1 MRYNFISRVLPR
13 MQYHVQFSSLVLFP
27 GHKPSLTLKEKW
39 LKKRINIFRS
49 SFESIMIMQILHT
62 HTLFKEVRNM

>member
-1 MRYNFISRVLPR
+1 
-13 MQYHVQFSSLVLFP
+13 MQYHVQFSSFALFP

-39 LKKRINIFRS
+39 LKKKINIFRS
-49 SFESIMIMQILHT
+49 SFGSIMIMQILHT